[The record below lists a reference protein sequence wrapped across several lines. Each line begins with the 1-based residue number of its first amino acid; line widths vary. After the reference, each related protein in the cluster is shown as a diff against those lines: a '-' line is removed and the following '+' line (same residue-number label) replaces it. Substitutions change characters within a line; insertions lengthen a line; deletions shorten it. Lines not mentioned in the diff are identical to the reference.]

1 MASGLAGSQGMA
13 KKRFQALWNRCL
25 LAGAA
30 SDGVAV
36 YQELETRYSEPH
48 RYYHTTD
55 HIRHCL
61 REFDLAAELMDDA
74 DAVEMGLWFHD
85 AIYDPRASDN
95 ELKSAELFTVRADG
109 HMDADFRRRVYDLIL
124 ITIHPEQPRNLDQ
137 EFMVDIDLS
146 SFGLPWPA
154 FRRDSNAVRNEYA
167 HMSDKQFYPA
177 QIRFLGSLLARPSFF
192 FTEFFRNRYE
202 ETAKGNITRHID
214 ELAALGYG

>member
-1 MASGLAGSQGMA
+1 MASGSAGSQGMA

-25 LAGAA
+25 VAGAA
-30 SDGVAV
+30 SNGGTV
-36 YQELETRYSEPH
+36 YQELKKRYSEPH
-48 RYYHTTD
+48 RYYHTPD
-55 HIRHCL
+55 HIGHCL
-61 REFDLAAELMDDA
+61 REFDFAAELMDDA

-95 ELKSAELFTVRADG
+95 ELKSAEFFAARADG
-109 HMDADFRRRVYDLIL
+109 HMDAEFRERVYDLIL

-167 HMSDKQFYPA
+167 HLPDRQFYPA
-177 QIRFLGSLLARPSFF
+177 QIRFLRSLLARPSFF

-202 ETAKGNITRHID
+202 ETANSNITRHID
-214 ELAALGYG
+214 ELIALGYG